1 MKGSTK
7 MVGLTFKLD
16 KDAEKRSSIG
26 HSLLGWPFIHVIERT
41 LFTVEHRKVDKKL
54 AREQSPHEN
63 PADTLDSYD
72 YMLHCICTTEDG
84 SKEYSSILEDEFNS
98 EIVEGIYKVDPSH
111 IGGKS

>member
-1 MKGSTK
+1 

-16 KDAEKRSSIG
+16 KTAYERSSIG
-26 HSLLGWPFIHVIERT
+26 HSLLGWPVIHVIERT
-41 LFTVEHRKVDKKL
+41 LFTVEHRKVDKKR

-72 YMLHCICTTEDG
+72 YMLHCICTKEDG
-84 SKEYSSILEDEFNS
+84 SKEYSSILEDDFDS
-98 EIVEGIYKVDPSH
+98 EIAEGIYEVDPSQP